1 MLLKTSG
8 LVIREKVLSNDN
20 RMLTILTGEY
30 GVIKAFI
37 RTSRKMRSSLAA
49 AIDLFSYSDFLIFFN
64 KDQYCV
70 DGAET
75 NRIFY
80 HLREDLEK
88 TSLAAYMGELAET
101 LVPQGEP
108 AQEYLSLMLNC
119 LHLLETDQ
127 RTVDFIK
134 PLFELRLL
142 TMAGY
147 MPDLVGLYNLGIL
160 TEVYLNTHLDK
171 RFPSQEFYDNL
182 RAQTRSLQQSL
193 MKPLLQRPVP
203 QESAEPQ
210 TPQAITNEEVK

>member
-1 MLLKTSG
+1 MAS
-8 LVIREKVLSNDN
+8 
-20 RMLTILTGEY
+20 
-30 GVIKAFI
+30 
-37 RTSRKMRSSLAA
+37 SRRLFALRARCASSLAA

-147 MPDLVGLYNLGIL
+147 MPDLVGC
-160 TEVYLNTHLDK
+160 TW
-171 RFPSQEFYDNL
+171 L
-182 RAQTRSLQQSL
+182 RAVSGGAV
-193 MKPLLQRPVP
+193 LLF
-203 QESAEPQ
+203 
-210 TPQAITNEEVK
+210 TLYWQAALCKLL